1 MYQPFELTM
10 RLTLQAPLISSGG
23 GDATRGLNRIFYRN
37 ADRQFALQGSH
48 LKGKLREALQELHA
62 GGAIAGVNLKELFGN
77 ENSAGHYLPE
87 YAALRFSDFILQGNP
102 AAPASQSLTRVS
114 IDTQTGTSRE
124 SFLQMT
130 ENIAGV
136 GASTEWEGKISFF
149 AVEANQAKKLA
160 DIILLGLKWVT
171 AVGAVK
177 GSGYGRLE
185 NVVQVSLAP
194 CQPRHTFPT
203 KPVSRRDLT
212 LIFTFDDDL
221 LIGGVKKK
229 KAVNYLESQYVIPG
243 AVIKGALAR
252 FLNELCGNTVL
263 TAGID
268 GSNAAVHQHFEKL
281 AEYFSALQISHAFPC
296 SANPAPA
303 TTPRAVTVPFSTVRT
318 SENKFFDVAQAA
330 KPQPDQQ
337 GRAPEFMID
346 WKDPEA
352 LNKDFGWAECE
363 IINKTR
369 TAIDPQTRR
378 AHEEKLYTFQY
389 LTPYVAGPPSNK
401 QNVGRPK
408 VKWIAR
414 VRFPELKTE
423 QQQLLDEF
431 CLAIKSG
438 WQFLGKRGA
447 RFTCEVVPGHLPAK
461 INSHAQGLLVDGL
474 AVVALQTDALLFD
487 GRTLAEKR
495 DQIDLFEIYCHYW
508 QQATKQS
515 CELERFFARQKLWGG
530 YLAQRYKLGPNY
542 YPFVLTEAGSVF
554 VLRAK
559 DAGRAKTCLRELKEN
574 GLPLPEEISQQIAAA
589 GKAPWQACPFVR
601 ENGFGEI
608 NLNLE
613 WHWNNSFPAANEGG
627 QP

>member
-1 MYQPFELTM
+1 MHQPFELTV

-48 LKGKLREALQELHA
+48 LKGKLREALQELRM
-62 GGAIAGVNLKELFGN
+62 GGAIDGVDLAELFGN
-77 ENSAGHYLPE
+77 ENRAGNYLPE
-87 YAALRFSDFILQGNP
+87 YAALRFSDFILQSNSS
-102 AAPASQSLTRVS
+102 APECQRLTRVS
-114 IDTQTGTSRE
+114 IDTQTGTSKE
-124 SFLQMT
+124 NFLQMT
-130 ENIAGV
+130 ENIASV

-185 NVVQVSLAP
+185 NVAQVSLAP
-194 CQPRHTFPT
+194 CKPRHTFPT
-203 KPVSRRDLT
+203 KPVSQRDLT

-229 KAVNYLESQYVIPG
+229 KAVNYLESQYVIPD

-252 FLNELCGNTVL
+252 FLNELCGNKVL

-268 GSNAAVHQHFEKL
+268 LSNATVHQHFEKL
-281 AEYFSALQISHAFPC
+281 AEHFSALHILHAFPS
-296 SANPAPA
+296 SANAASA
-303 TTPRAVTVPFSTVRT
+303 TMTRAVTVPFSTVRA
-318 SENKFFDVAQAA
+318 SENKFFDVALIAI
-330 KPQPDQQ
+330 PQLDPQ
-337 GRAPEFMID
+337 GHAPEFIID
-346 WKDPEA
+346 WKEPED
-352 LNKDFGWAECE
+352 LNKDFGLAACE
-363 IINKTR
+363 ILNKTR

-378 AHEEKLYTFQY
+378 AREEKLYTFQY
-389 LTPYVAGPPSNK
+389 LTPYLAGPPSNSP
-401 QNVGRPK
+401 RPK
-408 VKWIAR
+408 VQWIAR
-414 VRFPELKTE
+414 VRFPELETDK
-423 QQQLLDEF
+423 QQLLDEF

-447 RFTCEVVPGHLPAK
+447 HFTCKVVPGHVPAK
-461 INSHAQGLLVDGL
+461 INSDPRGLLVDGL
-474 AVVALQTDALLFD
+474 AIVALQTDALLFD
-487 GRTLAEKR
+487 GRTLAPQR
-495 DQIDLFEIYCHYW
+495 DQINLFEIYQRYW
-508 QQATKQS
+508 QQATEQS

-530 YLAQRYKLGPNY
+530 YLAQRYKFGPNY

-559 DAGRAKTCLRELKEN
+559 DADRAKVFLQEFKEK

-613 WHWNNSFPAANEGG
+613 WHWNNSFPAANEGD
-627 QP
+627 QI

>member
-1 MYQPFELTM
+1 MHKSFELTV

-37 ADRQFALQGSH
+37 ADGQFALQGSH
-48 LKGKLREALQELHA
+48 LKGKLREAMQELLA
-62 GGAIAGVNLKELFGN
+62 GGAIAGVNLIELFGN
-77 ENSAGHYLPE
+77 ENRAGHYFPE
-87 YAALRFSDFILQGNP
+87 YAALRFSDFILQSNP
-102 AAPASQSLTRVS
+102 AVPASQSLTRVS

-124 SFLQMT
+124 NFLQMT
-130 ENIAGV
+130 ENIASV

-149 AVEANQAKKLA
+149 AVDTDQAKKLA
-160 DIILLGLKWVT
+160 GIILLGLKWIT

-185 NVVQVSLAP
+185 NVMQVSLAP
-194 CQPRHTFPT
+194 CQPRHTFPS
-203 KPVSRRDLT
+203 KPVSQRDLT

-268 GSNAAVHQHFEKL
+268 GSNAEVHQHFEKL
-281 AEYFSALQISHAFPC
+281 AEHFSALHISHAFPSSNGS
-296 SANPAPA
+296 SAAA
-303 TTPRAVTVPFSTVRT
+303 VTRAVTVPFSTARA
-318 SENKFFDVAQAA
+318 SENKFFDVARIA
-330 KPQPDQQ
+330 KPQLDHQ

-369 TAIDPQTRR
+369 TAIEPQTRR
-378 AHEEKLYTFQY
+378 AHEKKLYTFQY
-389 LTPYVAGPPSNK
+389 LTPYVARPANSKSN
-401 QNVGRPK
+401 VDRSK
-408 VKWIAR
+408 VKWVAH
-414 VRFPELKTE
+414 VRLPELKTA
-423 QQQLLDEF
+423 QQQLLDDF

-447 RFTCEVVPGHLPAK
+447 RFTCEVVPGHVPAK
-461 INSHAQGLLVDGL
+461 INSHEPDLLVDGF
-474 AVVALQTDALLFD
+474 AIVALQTEALLFD
-487 GRTLAEKR
+487 GRALAPQR
-495 DQIDLFEIYCHYW
+495 DQINLFEIYQRYW
-508 QQATKQS
+508 QQATEQS
-515 CELERFFARQKLWGG
+515 CDLERFFARQKLWGG
-530 YLAQRYKLGPNY
+530 YLAQRYKLGPHY

-559 DAGRAKTCLRELKEN
+559 DAERARTCLQELKEN
-574 GLPLPEEISQQIAAA
+574 GLPLPEEILQQIAAA

-613 WHWNNSFPAANEGG
+613 WHWNNSFPAANEGD
-627 QP
+627 QL